1 MPRTSINYQNTTIYK
16 IVCNDLNIK
25 DIYVGHTTDF
35 TRRMSQHKSSC
46 KIITNNSHNLKIY
59 QSIRINGGWNNWSM
73 LEIEKYPCNDSNE
86 ASSRERYWYEI
97 LNANLNTH
105 NPNRSIKEWFEL
117 HKDERKDYSKNLYE
131 QNKTDI
137 NIKHRQYY
145 NDNKEK
151 IIIQTKEYYK
161 NNKALIS
168 EKYKVIY
175 METKEKK
182 IQYQK
187 EYIEKN
193 KDKILEYRKQKITCE
208 CGSIYRISNK
218 SHHVKTIK
226 HLNFLESQQL

>member
-1 MPRTSINYQNTTIYK
+1 MPRTSINYQNTIIYK

-35 TRRMSQHKSSC
+35 TRRLSRHKSTC
-46 KIITNNSHNLKIY
+46 NKNDNNFKIY
-59 QSIRINGGWNNWSM
+59 QTIRNNGGWDNWSM
-73 LEIEKYPCNDSNE
+73 LEIEKYSCNDRNE
-86 ASSRERYWYEI
+86 ASSRERYWYEQ
-97 LNANLNTH
+97 LQANMNTLY
-105 NPNRSIKEWFEL
+105 PNRTMKE
-117 HKDERKDYSKNLYE
+117 
-131 QNKTDI
+131 
-137 NIKHRQYY
+137 YY

-226 HLNFLESQQL
+226 HITFLETQQI